1 MYPPTPIN
9 AKFFTKAILP
19 HALVDRILIQ
29 GYNFPIVLNGKT
41 VAVVVPAYN
50 EEKQIRIVLETMPDF
65 VDRIIVVNDASKDTT
80 AQVVTDLIE
89 ADTTEPT
96 KLNGKSKVKPN
107 RYNKAEL
114 VVEDL
119 NANEGKLFTKS
130 AVANQNPEKNR
141 IILINHLEKGFVGGA
156 IATGYKWCKDHHIDC
171 TAVMA
176 GDGQMDPDELEN
188 ICLPIVNEEVD
199 YVKANRL
206 SHRSA
211 LFVIPR
217 VRYFGNSV
225 LSLLTKIASGYWRV
239 SDTQTGY
246 TAIGLKAL
254 EAIRLHQIYRSYG
267 CPNDI
272 LVKLNIAF
280 CTVKEIPSKPVYN
293 IGEVS
298 KMKEVKVV
306 PKISWLL
313 FKSFWK
319 RLYAK
324 YLFRDFHPLFLLYHF
339 AFILFIINVP
349 VLVKIINILLRGGTV
364 TLQSLL
370 VFVLLSLVGFQSLV
384 FAMWMDM
391 MDNERLQK

>member
-1 MYPPTPIN
+1 
-9 AKFFTKAILP
+9 
-19 HALVDRILIQ
+19 
-29 GYNFPIVLNGKT
+29 VLNGKT

-50 EEKQIRIVLETMPDF
+50 EEKQIGIVLETMPDF
-65 VDRIIVVNDASKDTT
+65 VDRIVVVDDMSKDKT
-80 AQVVTDLIE
+80 AEIVSSLI
-89 ADTTEPT
+89 AGDTHEPI
-96 KLNGKSKVKPN
+96 KLNGKNKLVPN

-114 VVEDL
+114 VAEDISRT
-119 NANEGKLFTKS
+119 ECRLFIKS
-130 AVANQNPEKNR
+130 AVANTNPENSR
-141 IILINHLEKGFVGGA
+141 IILINHLERKKSGYNVGGA

-188 ICLPIVNEEVD
+188 ICLPVVNDEVD
-199 YVKANRL
+199 YTKANRL

-217 VRYFGNSV
+217 VRYFGNSI
-225 LSLLTKIASGYWRV
+225 LSLLTKVASGYWHI

-254 EAIRLHQIYRSYG
+254 QAIRIYDIYKSYG

-280 CTVKEIPSKPVYN
+280 CTIKEIPSKPVYN
-293 IGEVS
+293 VGEVS
-298 KMKEVKVV
+298 KMKEVRVV

-319 RLYAK
+319 RLYVK

-339 AFILFIINVP
+339 AFLLLVINLP
-349 VLVKIINILLRGGTV
+349 VLIKILQVVLNHNTV

-370 VFVLLSLVGFQSLV
+370 VFVLLTLTGFQSLV